1 MIRRYFYLFYIV
13 ILGEIVSCSSP
24 EQEQGILNR
33 GSAVTPDSLVKYNKE
48 AVEEEN
54 QQISDLVSRYQWKT
68 QTTSTGLRYMIYK
81 GGNGITVPALSTV
94 KVRYTVKLITGEL
107 VYQTGADKLD
117 EITLGKRKVTS
128 GLEEGIMLM
137 REGDHAKLIV
147 PAHLAYG
154 FTGDPGKIPGK
165 ATLVYDVALERVLI
179 PVK

>member
-1 MIRRYFYLFYIV
+1 MIRRYFYLFYLA
-13 ILGEIVSCSSP
+13 ILAELLSCSSP
-24 EQEQGILNR
+24 EQDQVNQNAGL
-33 GSAVTPDSLVKYNKE
+33 AVTPDSMVNYNKE

-68 QTTSTGLRYMIYK
+68 RTTSTGLRYMIYK
-81 GGNGITVPALSTV
+81 NGNGISVPASSTV
-94 KVRYTVKLITGEL
+94 KVRYVVKLITGEL

-137 REGDHAKLIV
+137 REGDRAKLIV

-165 ATLVYDVALERVLI
+165 ATLVYDVALEKVLI